1 MQHDFTNRLDLLT
14 PFLAFSIW
22 AAHFTLLWSVS
33 SVFPEQSLARWLA
46 AVLTAVAFAALYG
59 ITRWRSIRTLVSIPG
74 LGLALSTV
82 AVAFT
87 ALPAL
92 IG

>member
-1 MQHDFTNRLDLLT
+1 MQDDFTNRLDLLT
-14 PFLAFSIW
+14 PFLALSIW

-33 SVFPEQSLARWLA
+33 SVFPEEPLARWLA
-46 AVLTAVAFAALYG
+46 APLTVVALAVLYRIA
-59 ITRWRSIRTLVSIPG
+59 RWRSIETVFSIPG

-87 ALPAL
+87 ALPVL